1 MAKFLTIYFNIL
13 ESLLHQIKGKRL
25 FLRDFKK
32 TALILKDQ
40 KIDYTHLIN
49 HVNSFSTLLPNNNLS
64 KVAIFSENRFEWVY
78 AFYSVWIKK
87 AIAVPIDFMSSAEDV
102 AFILNDCKPEVIFY
116 SNGTKEVC
124 EKAIGQLNHKIEKIN
139 LDEIKIEESNVNA
152 TFPDPDPNE
161 TAVIIY
167 TSGTTGSPKGVMLS
181 YDNLLVNIEAVT
193 NDVNIYKEED
203 KVMVLL
209 PLHHI
214 FPLMGTMVIP
224 LSVGGTIVFSPSMA
238 SEDIMTTLQHGI
250 TIIIGVPRLY
260 NLIRKGIRDKINK
273 SGIAKLLFRIAEKK
287 NSLTFSRKI
296 FGSVQRKFG
305 GKIKYMVC
313 GGAAL
318 DKDVCKDYMTLGF
331 EILEGFGMTECAPMI
346 TFTRPG
352 RVLPGSAGE
361 PLKTNEVK
369 VIDGEIVNRGRNVMQ
384 GYYNRPEE
392 TAAILKDGW
401 LYTGDLGHLENN
413 RIFITGRKKEIIVL
427 SNGKNINPEEIEN
440 KIQSM
445 TDVITEIGV
454 FEKQDML
461 HAVIYPDYQKAKQ
474 LGIDDV
480 EEMIKWQVI
489 DKYNQ
494 SVTPYKKVMKF
505 SLVKE
510 PLPRTRLLKL
520 KRFLLPQ
527 LEQISKEKLENV
539 TEPTFQEYT
548 LLKEFLQQQKETT
561 IHPSDHLEIDLG
573 LDSLDKVNLGVYLE
587 SNFGVK
593 LSEAELVGFSNVV
606 KLAEN
611 IRDKKT
617 KLSVEAI
624 DWGKIFREKLDLD
637 LPKSWFTHNIM
648 KNGAKVFLKLYFR
661 IKGEGLE
668 NLPEGPF
675 ILAPNH
681 QSFFDG
687 LFVAVFLKNKLMKQT
702 YFYAKEKHVKNSF
715 LKLLAAKNNVIVM
728 DLSDLKTSLQ
738 KMAEVLKRGKNIIIF
753 PEGTRTQT
761 GEIGDFKKTFAILSR
776 ELNVPIVPVA
786 ISGAYDAL
794 PRGTHFPK
802 PWKKIN
808 VNFLKPILPENHS
821 YDSLKDIV
829 QSKVT
834 EQLKK

>member
-1 MAKFLTIYFNIL
+1 M
-13 ESLLHQIKGKRL
+13 LLKDHN
-25 FLRDFKK
+25 K
-32 TALILKDQ
+32 TAMIYKDQ
-40 KIDYTHLIN
+40 KVDYNELIKN
-49 HVNSFSTLLPNNNLS
+49 INSYSTLLPKNNLT
-64 KVAIFSENRFEWVY
+64 KAAIFSENRFEWVY
-78 AFYSVWIKK
+78 AFYSVWMKK
-87 AIAVPIDFMSSAEDV
+87 AVAVPIDFMSSSEDV
-102 AFILNDCKPEVIFY
+102 AFILNDCKPEVVFY
-116 SNGTKEVC
+116 SSGTKEVL
-124 EKAIGQLNHKIEKIN
+124 EKAIGQLNYQIEKIN
-139 LDEIKIEESNVNA
+139 LDEIKINDAASFSNLPE
-152 TFPDPDPNE
+152 PDAND

-193 NDVNIYKEED
+193 NDVNIYKSD
-203 KVMVLL
+203 DRLLVLL

-214 FPLMGTMVIP
+214 FPLMGTMIIP
-224 LSVGGTIVFSPSMA
+224 LGVGGTIIFSPSMA
-238 SEDIMTTLQHGI
+238 SEDIMATLQQGI

-260 NLIRKGIRDKINK
+260 NLIRKGIRDKIDK
-273 SGIAKLLFRIAEKK
+273 SGIAKLLFKIAQKK

-305 GKIKYMVC
+305 GKIKYLVS

-318 DKDVCKDYMTLGF
+318 DKEVAKDYLTLGF

-352 RVLPGSAGE
+352 KVLPGSAGQ

-369 VIDGEIVNRGRNVMQ
+369 VIDGEIVNRGRNVMK

-392 TAAILKDGW
+392 TSAILKDGW
-401 LYTGDLGHLENN
+401 LYTGDLGYLDDDN

-427 SNGKNINPEEIEN
+427 SNGKNINPEEVED
-440 KIQSM
+440 KILSM
-445 TDVITEIGV
+445 SEVITEIGV
-454 FEKQDML
+454 FEKSDLL

-474 LGIDDV
+474 LGIENV
-480 EEMIKWQVI
+480 EEMIKWEVI

-505 SLVKE
+505 SLIKE

-527 LEQISKEKLENV
+527 LEMISEEKIENIN
-539 TEPTFQEYT
+539 EPVFQEYV
-548 LLKEFLQQQKETT
+548 LIKEFLQQQKEIT
-561 IHPSDHLEIDLG
+561 IRPSDHLEIDLG

-587 SNFGVK
+587 SNFGIK
-593 LSEAELVGFSNVV
+593 YTESDLVGFSNVV

-611 IRDKKT
+611 VKDKKT
-617 KLSVEAI
+617 KLSIEAI
-624 DWGKIFREKLDLD
+624 DWGKIFREHFNLD

-648 KNGAKVFLKLYFR
+648 KNSAKVFLKLYFR
-661 IKGEGLE
+661 LKGEGLE
-668 NLPEGPF
+668 NIPEGPF

-687 LFVAVFLKNKLMKQT
+687 LFVAVFLKNGLMKQT
-702 YFYAKEKHVKNSF
+702 YFYAKEKHVKS
-715 LKLLAAKNNVIVM
+715 KLLKFIANKHNVIVM
-728 DLSDLKTSLQ
+728 DLNDLKTSLQ
-738 KMAEVLKRGKNIIIF
+738 KLAEVLKRGKNIIIF
-753 PEGTRTQT
+753 PEGTRTLS

-776 ELNVPIVPVA
+776 ELNVPVVPVA
-786 ISGAYDAL
+786 IRGAYDAL

-808 VNFLKPILPENHS
+808 VKFLKPVKPEDHT
-821 YDSLKDIV
+821 YDSLKNFV
-829 QSKVT
+829 KEKVS
-834 EQLKK
+834 EQLTKK

>member
-1 MAKFLTIYFNIL
+1 M
-13 ESLLHQIKGKRL
+13 LLK
-25 FLRDFKK
+25 DYNK
-32 TALILKDQ
+32 TAMIHKDQ
-40 KIDYTHLIN
+40 KVNYNELIKN
-49 HVNSFSTLLPNNNLS
+49 INFYSFLLPQNNLT

-78 AFYSVWIKK
+78 AFYSAWMKNAV
-87 AIAVPIDFMSSAEDV
+87 AVPIDFMSSSEDV
-102 AFILNDCKPEVIFY
+102 AFILNDCKPEVVFY
-116 SNGTKEVC
+116 SAGTKEVL
-124 EKAIGQLNHKIEKIN
+124 EKAISQLNYEIEKIN
-139 LDEIKIEESNVNA
+139 LDDIIINEASTFSNL
-152 TFPDPDPNE
+152 PEPDPNA

-181 YDNLLVNIEAVT
+181 YDNLLANIEAVT
-193 NDVNIYKEED
+193 NDVNIYTSD
-203 KVMVLL
+203 DRLLVLL

-214 FPLMGTMVIP
+214 FPLMGTMIIP
-224 LSVGGTIVFSPSMA
+224 LGVGGTIIFSPSMA
-238 SEDIMTTLQHGI
+238 SEDIMATLQQGI

-260 NLIRKGIRDKINK
+260 NLIRKGIKDKIDK
-273 SGIAKLLFRIAEKK
+273 SGIAKFLFKIAQKK

-305 GKIKYMVC
+305 GKIKFLVS

-318 DKDVCKDYMTLGF
+318 DKEVAKDYLTLGF

-352 RVLPGSAGE
+352 KVLPGSAGQ

-369 VIDGEIVNRGRNVMQ
+369 IIDGEIVTRGRNVMQ

-392 TAAILKDGW
+392 TSAILKDGW
-401 LYTGDLGHLENN
+401 LFTGDLGYLNDDN

-427 SNGKNINPEEIEN
+427 SNGKNINPEEIED
-440 KIQSM
+440 KILSM
-445 TDVITEIGV
+445 NEVITEIGV
-454 FEKQDML
+454 FEKSDLL

-474 LGIDDV
+474 LGIENV
-480 EEMIKWQVI
+480 EEMIKWEVI

-505 SLVKE
+505 SLIKE

-527 LEQISKEKLENV
+527 LEQISGERNENII
-539 TEPTFQEYT
+539 EPAFQEYT
-548 LLKEFLQQQKETT
+548 LIKEFLHQQKEIT

-587 SNFGVK
+587 SNFGIK
-593 LSEAELVGFSNVV
+593 YTESELVGFSNVV
-606 KLAEN
+606 KLAEDV
-611 IRDKKT
+611 RDKKT
-617 KLSVEAI
+617 KLSIEAI
-624 DWGKIFREKLDLD
+624 DWGKIFKEHLNLD
-637 LPKSWFTHNIM
+637 LPKSWFTHNAM
-648 KNGAKVFLKLYFR
+648 KNSAKVFLKLYFR
-661 IKGEGLE
+661 LKGEGLE
-668 NLPEGPF
+668 NIPEGPF
-675 ILAPNH
+675 IIAPNH

-702 YFYAKEKHVKNSF
+702 YFYAKEKHVKS
-715 LKLLAAKNNVIVM
+715 KLLKFIANKNNVIVM
-728 DLSDLKTSLQ
+728 DLNDLKTSLQ
-738 KMAEVLKRGKNIIIF
+738 KLAEVLKRGKNIIIF
-753 PEGTRTQT
+753 PEGTRTLS

-776 ELNVPIVPVA
+776 ELNIPVVPVA
-786 ISGAYDAL
+786 IRGAYDAL

-808 VNFLKPILPENHS
+808 VKFLKPVKPENHT

-829 QSKVT
+829 KEKVS
-834 EQLKK
+834 EQLIKK

>member
-1 MAKFLTIYFNIL
+1 MFLKDHN
-13 ESLLHQIKGKRL
+13 
-25 FLRDFKK
+25 K
-32 TALILKDQ
+32 TAMILKDQ
-40 KIDYTHLIN
+40 RVDYKELLTN
-49 HVNSFSTLLPNNNLS
+49 VNEYSKLLPDNNLS

-78 AFYSVWIKK
+78 AFYSIWMKK
-87 AIAVPIDFMSSAEDV
+87 AIAVPIDFMSSTEDV
-102 AFILNDCKPEVIFY
+102 SFILNDCKPEVIYY
-116 SNGTKEVC
+116 SNGTKEVL
-124 EKAIGQLNHKIEKIN
+124 EKAIEQLNHKIHKIN
-139 LDEIKIEESNVNA
+139 LDEVKVDNLNN
-152 TFPDPDPNE
+152 TLLFPDPDPNQ

-193 NDVNIYKEED
+193 TDVNIYTGED
-203 KVMVLL
+203 KLMVLL

-214 FPLMGTMVIP
+214 FPLVGTMVAP

-238 SEDIMTTLQHGI
+238 SEDIMATLQQGI

-273 SGIAKLLFRIAEKK
+273 SGIAKLLFKIAQKK

-305 GKIKYMVC
+305 GKIKYLVC

-318 DKDVCKDYMTLGF
+318 DKDVAKDYLTLGF

-352 RVLPGSAGE
+352 RVLPGSAGQ
-361 PLKTNEVK
+361 PLKINEVK

-392 TAAILKDGW
+392 TAAILNDGW
-401 LYTGDLGHLENN
+401 LYTGDLGHLDDDN

-440 KIQSM
+440 KILSM
-445 TDVITEIGV
+445 SEVITEIGV
-454 FEKQDML
+454 FEKSDLL

-474 LGIDDV
+474 LGIDNV
-480 EEMIKWQVI
+480 EEQLKWDVI

-494 SVTPYKKVMKF
+494 AVTPYKKVMKF
-505 SLVKE
+505 SLSKE

-527 LEQISKEKLENV
+527 LEQISKEKLESI
-539 TEPTFQEYT
+539 TEPVFQEYV
-548 LLKEFLQQQKETT
+548 LVKEFIQQQKETT
-561 IHPSDHLEIDLG
+561 VHPSDHLEIDLG

-593 LSEAELVGFSNVV
+593 YTESDLVGFTNVV

-611 IRDKKT
+611 VRDKKT

-624 DWGKIFREKLDLD
+624 DWGKIFKEQLDLD
-637 LPKSWFTHNIM
+637 LPKSWFTYNVM
-648 KNGAKVFLKLYFR
+648 KNGAKLFLKLYFR
-661 IKGEGLE
+661 LKGEGLD
-668 NLPEGPF
+668 NIPNGPF

-702 YFYAKEKHVKNSF
+702 YFYAKEKHIQNRLIKFVANKH
-715 LKLLAAKNNVIVM
+715 NVIVM

-753 PEGTRTQT
+753 PEGTRTLS
-761 GEIGDFKKTFAILSR
+761 GELGEFKKTFAILSR
-776 ELNVPIVPVA
+776 ELNVPVVPVA

-808 VNFLKPILPENHS
+808 VKFLNPVMPENHS
-821 YDSLKDIV
+821 YESLKNLV
-829 QSKVT
+829 QSKVS
-834 EQLKK
+834 EHLNLK

>member
-1 MAKFLTIYFNIL
+1 MFLKDHN
-13 ESLLHQIKGKRL
+13 
-25 FLRDFKK
+25 K
-32 TALILKDQ
+32 TAMILKDQ
-40 KIDYTHLIN
+40 RVDYKELLTN
-49 HVNSFSTLLPNNNLS
+49 VNEYSKLLPDNNLS

-78 AFYSVWIKK
+78 AFYSIWMKK
-87 AIAVPIDFMSSAEDV
+87 AIAVPIDFMSSTEDV
-102 AFILNDCKPEVIFY
+102 SFILNDCKPEVIYY
-116 SNGTKEVC
+116 SNGTKEVL
-124 EKAIGQLNHKIEKIN
+124 EKAIEQLNHKIHKIN
-139 LDEIKIEESNVNA
+139 LDEVKVDNLNN
-152 TFPDPDPNE
+152 TLLFPDPDPNQ

-193 NDVNIYKEED
+193 TDVNIYTGED
-203 KVMVLL
+203 KLMVLL

-214 FPLMGTMVIP
+214 FPLVGTMVAP

-238 SEDIMTTLQHGI
+238 SEDIMATLQQGI

-273 SGIAKLLFRIAEKK
+273 SGIAKLLFKIAQKK

-305 GKIKYMVC
+305 GKIKYLVC

-318 DKDVCKDYMTLGF
+318 DKDVAKDYLTLGF

-352 RVLPGSAGE
+352 RVLPGSAGQ
-361 PLKTNEVK
+361 PLKINEVK

-401 LYTGDLGHLENN
+401 LYTGDLGHLDDDN

-440 KIQSM
+440 KILSM
-445 TDVITEIGV
+445 SEVITEIGV
-454 FEKQDML
+454 FEKSDLL

-474 LGIDDV
+474 LGIDNV
-480 EEMIKWQVI
+480 EEQLKWDVI

-494 SVTPYKKVMKF
+494 AVTPYKKVMKF
-505 SLVKE
+505 SLSKE

-527 LEQISKEKLENV
+527 LEQISKEKLESI
-539 TEPTFQEYT
+539 TEPVFQEYV
-548 LLKEFLQQQKETT
+548 LVKEFIQQQKETT
-561 IHPSDHLEIDLG
+561 VHPSDHLEIDLG

-593 LSEAELVGFSNVV
+593 YTESDLVGFTNVV

-611 IRDKKT
+611 VRDKKT

-624 DWGKIFREKLDLD
+624 DWGKIFKEQLDLD
-637 LPKSWFTHNIM
+637 LPKSWFTYNVM
-648 KNGAKVFLKLYFR
+648 KNGAKLFLKLYFR
-661 IKGEGLE
+661 LKGEGLD
-668 NLPEGPF
+668 NIPDGPF

-702 YFYAKEKHVKNSF
+702 YFYAKEKHIQNRLIKFVANKH
-715 LKLLAAKNNVIVM
+715 NVIVM

-753 PEGTRTQT
+753 PEGTRTLS
-761 GEIGDFKKTFAILSR
+761 GELGEFKKTFAILSR
-776 ELNVPIVPVA
+776 ELNVPVVPVA

-808 VNFLKPILPENHS
+808 VKFLNPVMPENHS
-821 YDSLKDIV
+821 YESLKNLV
-829 QSKVT
+829 QSKVS
-834 EQLKK
+834 EHLNLK

>member
-1 MAKFLTIYFNIL
+1 M
-13 ESLLHQIKGKRL
+13 
-25 FLRDFKK
+25 
-32 TALILKDQ
+32 ILKDQ
-40 KIDYTHLIN
+40 KVNYSQLIN
-49 HVNSFSTLLPNNNLS
+49 NVNYFSQLLPLTDLS

-78 AFYSVWIKK
+78 AFYSVWMKK
-87 AIAVPIDFMSSAEDV
+87 AIAVPIDFMSSTEDV

-124 EKAIGQLNHKIEKIN
+124 EKAILQLNHKIDKIN
-139 LDEIKIEESNVNA
+139 LDEIKIKASNNNA
-152 TFPDPDPNE
+152 TFPESNPND

-193 NDVNIYKEED
+193 TDVNIYTSED
-203 KVMVLL
+203 RVMVLL

-214 FPLMGTMVIP
+214 FPLMGTMIIP
-224 LSVGGTIVFSPSMA
+224 LGVGGTIVLSPSMA
-238 SEDIMTTLQHGI
+238 SEDIMATLQQGI

-260 NLIRKGIRDKINK
+260 NLIRKGIRDKIDK
-273 SGIAKLLFRIAEKK
+273 SGIAKLLFKIAEKK
-287 NSLTFSRKI
+287 NSLSFSRKI

-305 GKIKYMVC
+305 GKIKYMVS

-318 DKDVCKDYMTLGF
+318 DKEVCKDYLTLGF
-331 EILEGFGMTECAPMI
+331 EVLEGFGMTECAPMI

-352 RVLPGSAGE
+352 KVLPGSAGQ

-401 LYTGDLGHLENN
+401 LYTGDLGYLDDNN

-445 TDVITEIGV
+445 TEVITEIGV
-454 FEKQDML
+454 FEKADML

-474 LGIDDV
+474 LGIENV

-505 SLVKE
+505 SLIKE

-520 KRFLLPQ
+520 KRFLLPT
-527 LEQISKEKLENV
+527 LEQISKERLESIA
-539 TEPTFQEYT
+539 EPTFQEYT
-548 LLKEFLQQQKETT
+548 LIKEFLQQQKETT

-593 LSEAELVGFSNVV
+593 LTESELVGFPNIV

-624 DWGKIFREKLDLD
+624 DWGKIFKEQLDLD

-648 KNGAKVFLKLYFR
+648 KNGAKVFLKFYFR
-661 IKGEGLE
+661 LKGEGLE
-668 NLPEGPF
+668 NLPDGPF

-786 ISGAYDAL
+786 INGAYDAL

-802 PWKKIN
+802 PWTKIN
-808 VNFLKPILPENHS
+808 VKFLKPILPENHS
-821 YDSLKDIV
+821 YDSLKEIV

-834 EQLKK
+834 EQLNKK

>member
-1 MAKFLTIYFNIL
+1 
-13 ESLLHQIKGKRL
+13 
-25 FLRDFKK
+25 
-32 TALILKDQ
+32 
-40 KIDYTHLIN
+40 
-49 HVNSFSTLLPNNNLS
+49 
-64 KVAIFSENRFEWVY
+64 
-78 AFYSVWIKK
+78 
-87 AIAVPIDFMSSAEDV
+87 
-102 AFILNDCKPEVIFY
+102 
-116 SNGTKEVC
+116 
-124 EKAIGQLNHKIEKIN
+124 
-139 LDEIKIEESNVNA
+139 
-152 TFPDPDPNE
+152 
-161 TAVIIY
+161 
-167 TSGTTGSPKGVMLS
+167 
-181 YDNLLVNIEAVT
+181 
-193 NDVNIYKEED
+193 
-203 KVMVLL
+203 
-209 PLHHI
+209 
-214 FPLMGTMVIP
+214 
-224 LSVGGTIVFSPSMA
+224 MA
-238 SEDIMTTLQHGI
+238 SEDIMATLQHSI

-260 NLIRKGIRDKINK
+260 NLIRKGIKDKINK
-273 SGIAKLLFRIAEKK
+273 SGVAKLLFKIAEKK
-287 NSLTFSRKI
+287 NSLSFSRKL

-305 GKIKYMVC
+305 GKVKYMVC

-318 DKDVCKDYMTLGF
+318 DKEVAKDYLTLGF

-352 RVLPGSAGE
+352 NVLPGSAGQ

-392 TAAILKDGW
+392 TAAILKNGW
-401 LYTGDLGHLENN
+401 LYTGDLGHLDVDN

-440 KIQSM
+440 KILKMSE
-445 TDVITEIGV
+445 VITEIGI
-454 FEKQDML
+454 FEKSDML
-461 HAVIYPDYQKAKQ
+461 HAVIYPDYQKANQ
-474 LGIDDV
+474 LGIENV
-480 EEMIKWQVI
+480 EEMLKWQVI

-494 SVTPYKKVMKF
+494 TVTPYKKVMKF
-505 SLVKE
+505 SLIKD

-527 LEQISKEKLENV
+527 LEMISKEKLESI
-539 TEPTFQEYT
+539 TEPIFQEYT
-548 LLKEFLQQQKETT
+548 LIKEFLQQQKETT
-561 IHPSDHLEIDLG
+561 VHPSDHLEIDLA

-593 LSEAELVGFSNVV
+593 LSEAELVGFSNIV

-611 IRDKKT
+611 IKDNKT

-624 DWGKIFREKLDLD
+624 DWGIIFKEQLDLD

-661 IKGEGLE
+661 LKGEGFE

-687 LFVAVFLKNKLMKQT
+687 LFVAVFLKNKLMKKT
-702 YFYAKEKHVKNSF
+702 YFYAKEKHVKNKI
-715 LKLLAAKNNVIVM
+715 LKFMATKNNVIVM

-738 KMAEVLKRGKNIIIF
+738 KMAEVLKRGRNIIIF

-776 ELNVPIVPVA
+776 ELNIPIVPVA
-786 ISGAYDAL
+786 INGAYDAL

-808 VNFLKPILPENHS
+808 VKFLKPVLPENHS
-821 YDSLKDIV
+821 YDSLKNAV
-829 QSKVT
+829 FEKVAA
-834 EQLKK
+834 QLIIK

>member
-1 MAKFLTIYFNIL
+1 M
-13 ESLLHQIKGKRL
+13 
-25 FLRDFKK
+25 
-32 TALILKDQ
+32 ILKDQ
-40 KIDYTHLIN
+40 KIDYTQLIKN
-49 HVNSFSTLLPNNNLS
+49 INSFSASLPDQNLS

-78 AFYSVWIKK
+78 AFYSVWMKK
-87 AIAVPIDFMSSAEDV
+87 AIVVPIDFMSSADDV
-102 AFILNDCKPEVIFY
+102 FFILNDCKPEVIYY

-124 EKAIGQLNHKIEKIN
+124 EKAIGQLNYQIEKIN
-139 LDEIKIEESNVNA
+139 LDEIKTEESKLRA
-152 TFPDPDPNE
+152 AFPEPDPNE

-193 NDVNIYKEED
+193 MDVNIYTKED
-203 KVMVLL
+203 RVMILL

-214 FPLMGTMVIP
+214 FPLVGTLVAP

-238 SEDIMTTLQHGI
+238 SEDIMATLQNGI

-273 SGIAKLLFRIAEKK
+273 SGIAKLLFKIAEKK
-287 NSLTFSRKI
+287 NSITFSRKI

-318 DKDVCKDYMTLGF
+318 DKEVAKDYLTLGF

-384 GYYNRPEE
+384 GYFNRPEE
-392 TAAILKDGW
+392 TAAIIKDGW
-401 LYTGDLGHLENN
+401 LYTGDLGHLDNN

-427 SNGKNINPEEIEN
+427 SNGKNVNPEEIEN
-440 KIQSM
+440 KIISM
-445 TDVITEIGV
+445 SDVIAEIGV
-454 FEKQDML
+454 FEKSDML
-461 HAVIYPDYQKAKQ
+461 HAVIYPDYQKAKG
-474 LGIDDV
+474 LGIENV
-480 EEMIKWQVI
+480 EEMLKWQVI

-527 LEQISKEKLENV
+527 LEMISKEKLETI
-539 TEPTFQEYT
+539 TEPDFQEYT
-548 LLKEFLQQQKETT
+548 LIKDFLQQQKETT
-561 IHPSDHLEIDLG
+561 VHPSDHLEIDLA
-573 LDSLDKVNLGVYLE
+573 LDSLDKVNLAVYLE

-593 LSEAELVGFSNVV
+593 LSEAELISFTNIA

-624 DWGKIFREKLDLD
+624 DWSKIFKEQLNLE

-648 KNGAKVFLKLYFR
+648 KNAAKLILKLYFR
-661 IKGEGLE
+661 LKGEGLE

-702 YFYAKEKHVKNSF
+702 FFYAKEKHVKN
-715 LKLLAAKNNVIVM
+715 KLLKFIAAKSNVIVM
-728 DLSDLKTSLQ
+728 DLTDLKTSLQ
-738 KMAEVLKRGKNIIIF
+738 KMAEVLKRGRNIIIF
-753 PEGTRTQT
+753 PEGTRTQN

-786 ISGAYDAL
+786 INGAYDAF
-794 PRGTHFPK
+794 PRGTVIPK

-808 VNFLKPILPENHS
+808 VKFLKPILPGNLS
-821 YDSLKDIV
+821 YDSLKEIV
-829 QSKVT
+829 QDKVS
-834 EQLKK
+834 EQIIRK

>member
-1 MAKFLTIYFNIL
+1 M
-13 ESLLHQIKGKRL
+13 
-25 FLRDFKK
+25 
-32 TALILKDQ
+32 
-40 KIDYTHLIN
+40 
-49 HVNSFSTLLPNNNLS
+49 
-64 KVAIFSENRFEWVY
+64 
-78 AFYSVWIKK
+78 KK
-87 AIAVPIDFMSSAEDV
+87 AVAVPIDFMSSAEDV
-102 AFILNDCKPEVIFY
+102 SFILNDCKPEIIFY

-124 EKAIGQLNHKIEKIN
+124 DKAIALLNHKIEKIN
-139 LDEIKIEESNVNA
+139 LDEIKIEESKVDA
-152 TFPDPDPNE
+152 TFPDPSPNE

-238 SEDIMTTLQHGI
+238 SEDIMATLQHGI

-273 SGIAKLLFRIAEKK
+273 SVIAKLLFRIAEKK

-318 DKDVCKDYMTLGF
+318 DKDVCKDYLTLGF

-392 TAAILKDGW
+392 TGAILKDGW

-440 KIQSM
+440 KIKAI
-445 TDVITEIGV
+445 TEVITEIGV

-474 LGIDDV
+474 LG
-480 EEMIKWQVI
+480 
-489 DKYNQ
+489 
-494 SVTPYKKVMKF
+494 
-505 SLVKE
+505 L
-510 PLPRTRLLKL
+510 
-520 KRFLLPQ
+520 
-527 LEQISKEKLENV
+527 
-539 TEPTFQEYT
+539 
-548 LLKEFLQQQKETT
+548 
-561 IHPSDHLEIDLG
+561 
-573 LDSLDKVNLGVYLE
+573 
-587 SNFGVK
+587 
-593 LSEAELVGFSNVV
+593 
-606 KLAEN
+606 
-611 IRDKKT
+611 
-617 KLSVEAI
+617 
-624 DWGKIFREKLDLD
+624 
-637 LPKSWFTHNIM
+637 IM
-648 KNGAKVFLKLYFR
+648 
-661 IKGEGLE
+661 
-668 NLPEGPF
+668 
-675 ILAPNH
+675 
-681 QSFFDG
+681 
-687 LFVAVFLKNKLMKQT
+687 
-702 YFYAKEKHVKNSF
+702 
-715 LKLLAAKNNVIVM
+715 
-728 DLSDLKTSLQ
+728 
-738 KMAEVLKRGKNIIIF
+738 
-753 PEGTRTQT
+753 
-761 GEIGDFKKTFAILSR
+761 
-776 ELNVPIVPVA
+776 
-786 ISGAYDAL
+786 
-794 PRGTHFPK
+794 
-802 PWKKIN
+802 
-808 VNFLKPILPENHS
+808 
-821 YDSLKDIV
+821 
-829 QSKVT
+829 
-834 EQLKK
+834 LKK

>member
-1 MAKFLTIYFNIL
+1 MFLKDHNKI
-13 ESLLHQIKGKRL
+13 
-25 FLRDFKK
+25 
-32 TALILKDQ
+32 AMILKDQ
-40 KIDYTHLIN
+40 KIDYKQLIKN
-49 HVNSFSTLLPNNNLS
+49 INSYSSLLPSENLS

-78 AFYSVWIKK
+78 AFYAILLKK
-87 AIAVPIDFMSSAEDV
+87 AVAVPIDYLSSAEDV
-102 AFILNDCKPEVIFY
+102 AFILNDCKPEVIFH
-116 SNGTKEVC
+116 SDGTKEVC
-124 EKAIGQLNHKIEKIN
+124 EKAIAQLNYKIEKIN
-139 LDEIKIEESNVNA
+139 LDEIKIAESKINA
-152 TFPDPDPNE
+152 SFPEPNPNE

-193 NDVNIYKEED
+193 TDVNVFTYD
-203 KVMVLL
+203 DLVMVLL

-214 FPLMGTMVIP
+214 FPLMGTLIIP
-224 LSVGGTIVFSPSMA
+224 LSVGGTIVFSPSLA
-238 SEDIMTTLQHGI
+238 SEDIMATLQQGI

-260 NLIRKGIRDKINK
+260 DLIRKGIRDKIDK
-273 SGIAKLLFRIAEKK
+273 SAVAKLLFKIAAKK
-287 NSLTFSRKI
+287 NSLSFSRKI
-296 FGSVQRKFG
+296 FGSVQKKFG
-305 GKIKYMVC
+305 GHIKYMVS

-318 DKDVCKDYMTLGF
+318 DKEVAKDYLTLGF

-346 TFTRPG
+346 TFTHPG
-352 RVLPGSAGE
+352 NVLPGSAGQ
-361 PLKTNEVK
+361 PLKTNEIK
-369 VIDGEIVNRGRNVMQ
+369 IIDGEIVNRGRNVMQ

-401 LYTGDLGHLENN
+401 LYTGDLGYLDDDN

-440 KIQSM
+440 KIISM
-445 TDVITEIGV
+445 SDVITEIGV
-454 FEKQDML
+454 FEKSDML

-474 LGIDDV
+474 LGIDNV
-480 EEMIKWQVI
+480 EEMLKWQVI

-505 SLVKE
+505 SLIKE

-520 KRFLLPQ
+520 KRFLFPK
-527 LEQISKEKLENV
+527 LEMISKEKLESIV
-539 TEPTFQEYT
+539 EPDFQEYV
-548 LLKEFLQQQKETT
+548 LIKEFLQQQKEIA

-587 SNFGVK
+587 SNFGIK
-593 LSEAELVGFSNVV
+593 LSEAELVGFPNIVE
-606 KLAEN
+606 LAEN
-611 IRDKKT
+611 VRDKKT

-624 DWGKIFREKLDLD
+624 DWGKIFKEHLDLD

-648 KNGAKVFLKLYFR
+648 KNVAKIFLKLYFR
-661 IKGEGLE
+661 LKGEGLE
-668 NLPEGPF
+668 NLPDGPF

-702 YFYAKEKHVKNSF
+702 YFYAKEKHVKNKF
-715 LKLLAAKNNVIVM
+715 LKLVAAKSNVIVM

-776 ELNVPIVPVA
+776 ELNVLIVPVA
-786 ISGAYDAL
+786 INGAYDAL

-802 PWKKIN
+802 PWKKIK
-808 VNFLKPILPENHS
+808 VKFLKPVSPENLT
-821 YDSLKDIV
+821 YDSIKEIV
-829 QSKVT
+829 QSKVA
-834 EQLKK
+834 EQLKKK

>member
-1 MAKFLTIYFNIL
+1 MFLKDYN
-13 ESLLHQIKGKRL
+13 
-25 FLRDFKK
+25 K
-32 TALILKDQ
+32 TAMILKDQ
-40 KIDYTHLIN
+40 KIDYAQLIN
-49 HVNSFSTLLPNNNLS
+49 KVNSFSTILPSANLS

-78 AFYSVWIKK
+78 SFYAILLKK
-87 AIAVPIDFMSSAEDV
+87 AVAVPIDYLSSADDV

-116 SNGTKEVC
+116 SNQTKEVC
-124 EKAIGQLNHKIEKIN
+124 EKATGQLNHKIEKIN
-139 LDEIKIEESNVNA
+139 LDEIKIEESNVNT
-152 TFPDPDPNE
+152 TFPEPNPNE

-181 YDNLLVNIEAVT
+181 YDNLLVNIEAVST
-193 NDVNIYKEED
+193 DVNVYTYD
-203 KVMVLL
+203 DRVMVLL

-214 FPLMGTMVIP
+214 FPLMGTLIIP

-238 SEDIMTTLQHGI
+238 SEDIMATLQYGI

-273 SGIAKLLFRIAEKK
+273 SGIAKLLFKIAAKK
-287 NSLTFSRKI
+287 NSLSFSRKI
-296 FGSVQRKFG
+296 FGSVQKKFG
-305 GKIKYMVC
+305 GHIKYMVS

-318 DKDVCKDYMTLGF
+318 DKEVAKDYLTLGF

-361 PLKTNEVK
+361 PLKINEVK

-401 LYTGDLGHLENN
+401 LYTGDLGYLDDDN

-440 KIQSM
+440 KILSM
-445 TDVITEIGV
+445 SEVIIEIGV
-454 FEKQDML
+454 FEKSDML
-461 HAVIYPDYQKAKQ
+461 YAVIYPDYQKAKQ
-474 LGIDDV
+474 LGIDNV
-480 EEMIKWQVI
+480 EEMLKWQVI

-494 SVTPYKKVMKF
+494 SVTPYKKVMNS
-505 SLVKE
+505 SLIKE

-520 KRFLLPQ
+520 KRFLLPK
-527 LEQISKEKLENV
+527 LESIAKEKLESI

-548 LLKEFLQQQKETT
+548 LIKDFIQQQKET
-561 IHPSDHLEIDLG
+561 IVHPSDHLEIDLG

-593 LSEAELVGFSNVV
+593 LSEAELVGFPNIVE
-606 KLAEN
+606 LAEN

-624 DWGKIFREKLDLD
+624 DWGKIFKEKLDFD

-648 KNGAKVFLKLYFR
+648 KKVAKVFLKLYFR
-661 IKGEGLE
+661 LKGEGLD
-668 NLPEGPF
+668 NLPEAPF

-687 LFVAVFLKNKLMKQT
+687 LFVAIFLKNKLMKQT
-702 YFYAKEKHVKNSF
+702 YFYAKEKHVKNKI
-715 LKLLAAKNNVIVM
+715 LKLIAAKSNVIVM
-728 DLSDLKTSLQ
+728 DLTDLKSSLQ

-786 ISGAYDAL
+786 INGAYDAL

-802 PWKKIN
+802 PWKKIK
-808 VNFLKPILPENHS
+808 VKFLKPVSPTNLT
-821 YDSLKDIV
+821 YDSLKEIV
-829 QSKVT
+829 QSKVS
-834 EQLKK
+834 EQLKKK

>member
-1 MAKFLTIYFNIL
+1 MFLKDHN
-13 ESLLHQIKGKRL
+13 
-25 FLRDFKK
+25 K
-32 TALILKDQ
+32 TAMILKDQ
-40 KIDYTHLIN
+40 KVDYNELISK
-49 HVNSFSTLLPNNNLS
+49 VNSYSNLLPDKNLS
-64 KVAIFSENRFEWVY
+64 KAAIFCENRFEWVY
-78 AFYSVWIKK
+78 AFYSVWMKQ
-87 AIAVPIDFMSSAEDV
+87 AVAVPIDFMSSADDV
-102 AFILNDCKPEVIFY
+102 AFILNDCKPEVIYY
-116 SNGTKEVC
+116 SNGTKEVL
-124 EKAIGQLNHKIEKIN
+124 EKAIELLNHNIQKIN
-139 LDEIKIEESNVNA
+139 LDEVKIKDSNNTVL
-152 TFPDPDPNE
+152 FPEPDPNQ

-193 NDVNIYKEED
+193 NDVNIYTSED
-203 KVMVLL
+203 RLMVLL

-214 FPLMGTMVIP
+214 FPLMGTMIIP

-238 SEDIMTTLQHGI
+238 SEDIMATLQQGI

-273 SGIAKLLFRIAEKK
+273 SGVAKLLFRIAEKK

-305 GKIKYMVC
+305 GKIKYMVS

-318 DKDVCKDYMTLGF
+318 DKEVAKDYLTLGF

-352 RVLPGSAGE
+352 KVLPGSAGQ
-361 PLKTNEVK
+361 PLKVNEVK

-401 LYTGDLGHLENN
+401 LYTGDLGYLDEED

-440 KIQSM
+440 KILSM
-445 TDVITEIGV
+445 TEVITEIGV
-454 FEKQDML
+454 FEKADML

-474 LGIDDV
+474 LGIDNV
-480 EEMIKWQVI
+480 EEMIKWEVI
-489 DKYNQ
+489 DRYNQ

-505 SLVKE
+505 SLTKE

-527 LEQISKEKLENV
+527 LEQISKEKVESI
-539 TEPTFQEYT
+539 TEPNFQEYI
-548 LLKEFLQQQKETT
+548 LIKEFLQQQKETT
-561 IHPSDHLEIDLG
+561 VHPSDHLEIDLG

-587 SNFGVK
+587 SNFGIK
-593 LSEAELVGFSNVV
+593 YTEADLVGFSNVV

-611 IRDKKT
+611 VKDKKT

-624 DWGKIFREKLDLD
+624 DWGKIFKEQLDLD
-637 LPKSWFTHNIM
+637 LPKSWFTYNVM

-661 IKGEGLE
+661 LKGEGLE
-668 NLPEGPF
+668 NIPDGPF

-702 YFYAKEKHVKNSF
+702 YFYAKEKHIKNKLVKFVAN
-715 LKLLAAKNNVIVM
+715 KHNVIVM

-753 PEGTRTQT
+753 PEGTRTLS
-761 GEIGDFKKTFAILSR
+761 GELGDFKKTFAILSR

-786 ISGAYDAL
+786 INGAYDAL

-808 VNFLKPILPENHS
+808 VKFLKPVMPENHT
-821 YDSLKDIV
+821 YDSLKEIV
-829 QSKVT
+829 QTKVS
-834 EQLKK
+834 EQLNIK

>member
-1 MAKFLTIYFNIL
+1 MFLKDHN
-13 ESLLHQIKGKRL
+13 
-25 FLRDFKK
+25 K
-32 TALILKDQ
+32 TAMILKDQ
-40 KIDYTHLIN
+40 KVDYNELISK
-49 HVNSFSTLLPNNNLS
+49 VNSYSNLLPDKNLS
-64 KVAIFSENRFEWVY
+64 KAAIFCENRFEWVY
-78 AFYSVWIKK
+78 AFYSVWMKQ
-87 AIAVPIDFMSSAEDV
+87 AVAVPIDFMSSADDV
-102 AFILNDCKPEVIFY
+102 AFILNDCKPEVIYY
-116 SNGTKEVC
+116 SNGTKEVL
-124 EKAIGQLNHKIEKIN
+124 EKAIELLNHNIQKIN
-139 LDEIKIEESNVNA
+139 LDEVKIKDSNNTVL
-152 TFPDPDPNE
+152 FPEPDPNQ

-193 NDVNIYKEED
+193 NDVNIYTSED
-203 KVMVLL
+203 RLMVLL

-214 FPLMGTMVIP
+214 FPLMGTMIIP

-238 SEDIMTTLQHGI
+238 SEDIMATLQQGI

-273 SGIAKLLFRIAEKK
+273 SGVARLLFRIAEKK

-305 GKIKYMVC
+305 GKIKYMVS

-318 DKDVCKDYMTLGF
+318 DKEVAKDYLTLGF

-352 RVLPGSAGE
+352 KVMPGSAGQ
-361 PLKTNEVK
+361 PLKVNEVK

-401 LYTGDLGHLENN
+401 LYTGDLGYLDEED

-440 KIQSM
+440 KILSM
-445 TDVITEIGV
+445 TEVITEIGV
-454 FEKQDML
+454 FEKADML

-474 LGIDDV
+474 LGIDNV
-480 EEMIKWQVI
+480 EEMIKWGVI
-489 DKYNQ
+489 DRYNQ

-505 SLVKE
+505 SLTKE

-527 LEQISKEKLENV
+527 LEQISKEKVESI
-539 TEPTFQEYT
+539 TEPNFQEYI
-548 LLKEFLQQQKETT
+548 LIKEFLQQQKETT
-561 IHPSDHLEIDLG
+561 VHPSDHLEIDLG

-593 LSEAELVGFSNVV
+593 YTEADLVGFSNVV

-611 IRDKKT
+611 VKDKKT

-624 DWGKIFREKLDLD
+624 DWGKIFKEQLDLD
-637 LPKSWFTHNIM
+637 LPKSWFTYNVM

-661 IKGEGLE
+661 LKGEGLE
-668 NLPEGPF
+668 NIPDGPF

-702 YFYAKEKHVKNSF
+702 YFYAKEKHIKNKLVKFVAN
-715 LKLLAAKNNVIVM
+715 KHNVIVM

-753 PEGTRTQT
+753 PEGTRTLS
-761 GEIGDFKKTFAILSR
+761 GELGDFKKTFAILSR

-786 ISGAYDAL
+786 INGAYDAL

-808 VNFLKPILPENHS
+808 VKFLKPVMPENHT
-821 YDSLKDIV
+821 YDSLKEIV
-829 QSKVT
+829 QTKVS
-834 EQLKK
+834 EQLNIK

>member
-1 MAKFLTIYFNIL
+1 MIYFNIFEL
-13 ESLLHQIKGKRL
+13 ILHQKRQKL
-25 FLRDFKK
+25 FLKDHNK
-32 TALILKDQ
+32 TAMILKDQ
-40 KIDYTHLIN
+40 KINYKQLIQN
-49 HVNSFSTLLPNNNLS
+49 VNSFSSLLPSDKLN

-78 AFYSVWIKK
+78 AFYSVWMKK

-102 AFILNDCKPEVIFY
+102 SFILNDCKPEVIFY
-116 SNGTKEVC
+116 TNTTKEVC
-124 EKAIGQLNHKIEKIN
+124 EKSIEKLNHKIEKIN
-139 LDEIKIEESNVNA
+139 LDEIKIDESNSNA
-152 TFPDPDPNE
+152 VFPDPNPNN
-161 TAVIIY
+161 TSVIIY

-193 NDVNIYKEED
+193 TDVQIYKNED
-203 KVMVLL
+203 RVMILL

-214 FPLMGTMVIP
+214 FPLVGTLVAP
-224 LSVGGTIVFSPSMA
+224 LSVGGTVVFSPSMA
-238 SEDIMTTLQHGI
+238 SEDIMATLQHGI

-260 NLIRKGIRDKINK
+260 NLIRKGIKDKINK
-273 SGIAKLLFRIAEKK
+273 SGIARFLFKIAEKK
-287 NSLTFSRKI
+287 NSLKFSRKI

-318 DKDVCKDYMTLGF
+318 DKEVCKDYLTLGF
-331 EILEGFGMTECAPMI
+331 EVLEGFGMTECAPMI

-352 RVLPGSAGE
+352 KVLPGSAGQ

-392 TAAILKDGW
+392 TDAILKDGW
-401 LYTGDLGHLENN
+401 LYTGDLGHLDDDN

-440 KIQSM
+440 KILKL
-445 TDVITEIGV
+445 TEVITEIGV

-474 LGIDDV
+474 LGIENVD
-480 EEMIKWQVI
+480 EMLKWDVI

-520 KRFLLPQ
+520 KRFLLPK
-527 LEQISKEKLENV
+527 LEMINKEKLESII
-539 TEPTFQEYT
+539 EPTFQEYT
-548 LLKEFLQQQKETT
+548 LLKDFLQQQKDITV
-561 IHPSDHLEIDLG
+561 HPSDHLEIDLG

-587 SNFGVK
+587 SNFGIK
-593 LSEAELVGFSNVV
+593 LSEAELVAFPNII

-624 DWGKIFREKLDLD
+624 DWGQILKEQLKLD
-637 LPKSWFTHNIM
+637 LPKSWFTQNLM
-648 KNGAKVFLKLYFR
+648 KNEAKLILKLYFR
-661 IKGEGLE
+661 LKGEGLE
-668 NLPEGPF
+668 NIPEGPF

-753 PEGTRTQT
+753 PEGTRTQS
-761 GEIGDFKKTFAILSR
+761 GKIGDFKKTFAILSR

-786 ISGAYDAL
+786 INGAYDAL

-808 VNFLKPILPENHS
+808 VKFLKPILPENHS
-821 YDSLKDIV
+821 YDSLTDAV
-829 QSKVT
+829 QTKVS
-834 EQLKK
+834 EYLKKNNF

>member
-1 MAKFLTIYFNIL
+1 M
-13 ESLLHQIKGKRL
+13 
-25 FLRDFKK
+25 FLRDYNK
-32 TALILKDQ
+32 TAMILKDQ
-40 KIDYTHLIN
+40 EIDYKQLLKK
-49 HVNSFSTLLPNNNLS
+49 VNSFSTLLPSENLS

-78 AFYSVWIKK
+78 AFYSTWMKK
-87 AIAVPIDFMSSAEDV
+87 AVAVPIDFMSSAEDV
-102 AFILNDCKPEVIFY
+102 SFILNDCKPEVIFFT
-116 SNGTKEVC
+116 NTTKEVC
-124 EKAIGQLNHKIEKIN
+124 EKSLQNLNHKIKKIN
-139 LDEIKIEESNVNA
+139 LDEIKIDNSDINNSL
-152 TFPDPDPNE
+152 PSPDPNG

-193 NDVNIYKEED
+193 TDVEIFKKED
-203 KVMVLL
+203 RVMILL

-214 FPLMGTMVIP
+214 FPLVGTMVAP
-224 LSVGGTIVFSPSMA
+224 LSVGGTVVFSPSMA
-238 SEDIMTTLQHGI
+238 SEDIMATLQHGI

-260 NLIRKGIRDKINK
+260 NLIRKGIKDKINK
-273 SGIAKLLFRIAEKK
+273 SGIAKFLFKLAEKK
-287 NSLTFSRKI
+287 NSLSFSRKV

-305 GKIKYMVC
+305 GKVKYMVC
-313 GGAAL
+313 GGAAF
-318 DKDVCKDYMTLGF
+318 DKEVCKDYLTLGF
-331 EILEGFGMTECAPMI
+331 EVLEGFGMTECAPMI

-352 RVLPGSAGE
+352 KVLPGSAGQ

-401 LYTGDLGHLENN
+401 LYTGDLGHLDDDN

-440 KIQSM
+440 KILKM
-445 TDVITEIGV
+445 TEVITEIGV
-454 FEKQDML
+454 FEKSDML

-474 LGIDDV
+474 LGIENV
-480 EEMIKWQVI
+480 EEMLKWDVI

-494 SVTPYKKVMKF
+494 TVTPYKKVMKF
-505 SLVKE
+505 SLTKE

-520 KRFLLPQ
+520 KRFLLPK
-527 LEQISKEKLENV
+527 LEMISKEKLESIA
-539 TEPTFQEYT
+539 EPAFQEYT
-548 LLKEFLQQQKETT
+548 LLKEFLQQQKDITV
-561 IHPSDHLEIDLG
+561 HPSDHLEIDLG

-587 SNFGVK
+587 SNFGIK
-593 LSEAELVGFSNVV
+593 LSEAELVAFPNII

-624 DWGKIFREKLDLD
+624 DWGQIFKEQLDLD
-637 LPKSWFTHNIM
+637 LPKSWFTHNFM
-648 KNGAKVFLKLYFR
+648 KNGAKIFLKIYFR
-661 IKGEGLE
+661 LKGEGLE
-668 NLPEGPF
+668 NIPNGPF

-702 YFYAKEKHVKNSF
+702 YFYAKEKHVKNKI
-715 LKLLAAKNNVIVM
+715 LKFAAAKNNVIVM
-728 DLSDLKTSLQ
+728 DLTDLKTSLQ

-753 PEGTRTQT
+753 PEGTRTQS
-761 GEIGDFKKTFAILSR
+761 GKIGDFKKTFAILSR

-786 ISGAYDAL
+786 INGAYDAL
-794 PRGTHFPK
+794 PRGSHFPK

-808 VNFLKPILPENHS
+808 VKFLKPILPENHS
-821 YDSLKDIV
+821 YDSLTDAV
-829 QSKVT
+829 QTKVA
-834 EQLKK
+834 EELILKEDNDVKK

>member
-1 MAKFLTIYFNIL
+1 MIY
-13 ESLLHQIKGKRL
+13 
-25 FLRDFKK
+25 
-32 TALILKDQ
+32 KDQ
-40 KIDYTHLIN
+40 KVDYNELIKN
-49 HVNSFSTLLPNNNLS
+49 INSYSTLLPKNNLT
-64 KVAIFSENRFEWVY
+64 KAAIFSENRFEWVY
-78 AFYSVWIKK
+78 AFYSVWMKK
-87 AIAVPIDFMSSAEDV
+87 AVAVPIDFMSSSEDV
-102 AFILNDCKPEVIFY
+102 AFILNDCKPEVVFY
-116 SNGTKEVC
+116 SSGTKEVL
-124 EKAIGQLNHKIEKIN
+124 EKAIGQLNYQIEKIN
-139 LDEIKIEESNVNA
+139 LDEIKINDAASFSNLPE
-152 TFPDPDPNE
+152 PDAND

-193 NDVNIYKEED
+193 NDVNIYKSD
-203 KVMVLL
+203 DRLLVLL

-214 FPLMGTMVIP
+214 FPLMGTMIIP
-224 LSVGGTIVFSPSMA
+224 LGVGGTIIFSPSMA
-238 SEDIMTTLQHGI
+238 SEDIMATLQQGI

-260 NLIRKGIRDKINK
+260 NLIRKGIRDKIDK
-273 SGIAKLLFRIAEKK
+273 SGIAKLLFKIAQKK

-305 GKIKYMVC
+305 GKIKYLVS

-318 DKDVCKDYMTLGF
+318 DKEVAKDYLTLGF

-352 RVLPGSAGE
+352 KVLPGSAGQ

-369 VIDGEIVNRGRNVMQ
+369 VIDGEIVNRGRNVMK

-392 TAAILKDGW
+392 TSAILKDGW
-401 LYTGDLGHLENN
+401 LYTGDLGYLDDDN

-427 SNGKNINPEEIEN
+427 SNGKNINPEEVED
-440 KIQSM
+440 KILSM
-445 TDVITEIGV
+445 SEVITEIGV
-454 FEKQDML
+454 FEKSDLL

-474 LGIDDV
+474 LGIENV
-480 EEMIKWQVI
+480 EEMIKWEVI

-505 SLVKE
+505 SLIKE

-527 LEQISKEKLENV
+527 LEMISEEKIENIN
-539 TEPTFQEYT
+539 EPVFQEYV
-548 LLKEFLQQQKETT
+548 LIKEFLQQQKEIT
-561 IHPSDHLEIDLG
+561 IRPSDHLEIDLG

-587 SNFGVK
+587 SNFGIK
-593 LSEAELVGFSNVV
+593 YTESDLVGFSNVV

-611 IRDKKT
+611 VKDKKT
-617 KLSVEAI
+617 KLSIEAI
-624 DWGKIFREKLDLD
+624 DWGKIFREHFNLD

-648 KNGAKVFLKLYFR
+648 KNSAKVFLKLYFR
-661 IKGEGLE
+661 LKGEGLE
-668 NLPEGPF
+668 NIPEGPF

-687 LFVAVFLKNKLMKQT
+687 LFVAVFLKNGLMKQT
-702 YFYAKEKHVKNSF
+702 YFYAKEKHVKS
-715 LKLLAAKNNVIVM
+715 KLLKFIANKHNVIVM
-728 DLSDLKTSLQ
+728 DLNDLKTSLQ
-738 KMAEVLKRGKNIIIF
+738 KLAEVLKRGKNIIIF
-753 PEGTRTQT
+753 PEGTRTLS

-776 ELNVPIVPVA
+776 ELNVPVVPVA
-786 ISGAYDAL
+786 IRGAYDAL

-808 VNFLKPILPENHS
+808 VKFLKPVKPEDHT
-821 YDSLKDIV
+821 YDSLKNFV
-829 QSKVT
+829 KEKVS
-834 EQLKK
+834 EQLTKK